1 MISIARLFV
10 AVAVPVALLV
20 LPRFA
25 AAACEGVAE
34 EQARAAALA
43 SPAER
48 ARAYKD
54 IVSRC
59 PQFNTHYNAGRAFLA
74 AGDGGGAISQ
84 FAAARSS
91 AADGKARMAA
101 AARLAEAYLEAGRL
115 PDALAALD
123 AARQDAAQAGGL
135 PPWAQDVARR
145 IDTHPGREKISA
157 ADMAS
162 ALGSSRSYGVRPK
175 VDLRI
180 GFEYDKDA
188 LDAQGKAQVEELGKL
203 MSTLPADSRLRV
215 IGHTDARGD
224 PTYNQKLSER
234 RAQAVRQA
242 LVGINS
248 SWASRLQ
255 AEGRG
260 KRELLYTGDSDEDH
274 RLNRRVEISQE

>member
-1 MISIARLFV
+1 MPVARSLA
-10 AVAVPVALLV
+10 AVAALFPL
-20 LPRFA
+20 LLTSKFA
-25 AAACEGVAE
+25 AAACDRVAE
-34 EQARAAALA
+34 EQAAAAA
-43 SPAER
+43 MGSPTER
-48 ARAYKD
+48 ARAYKE

-74 AGDGGGAISQ
+74 AGDAAGAIGQ
-84 FAAARSS
+84 FSAARSS

-101 AARLAEAYLEAGRL
+101 AARLAEAHLAAGRL
-115 PDALAALD
+115 PEAMAAMA
-123 AARQDAAQAGGL
+123 AARQDAPQADGL

-145 IDTHPGREKISA
+145 IDTHPGREKVSA

-203 MSTLPADSRLRV
+203 MSSLPADSRLRV

-224 PTYNQKLSER
+224 PAYNQKLSER

>member
-1 MISIARLFV
+1 MLVRTSV
-10 AVAVPVALLV
+10 AVALSIPLLIVPKLAG
-20 LPRFA
+20 
-25 AAACEGVAE
+25 AACDQVAE
-34 EQARAAALA
+34 EQAAATALP

-54 IVSRC
+54 IVGRC
-59 PQFNTHYNAGRAFLA
+59 PQFNTHYNAGRAFMA
-74 AGDGGGAISQ
+74 ASDGAEAIAQ
-84 FAAARSS
+84 FSAARSS

-101 AARLAEAYLEAGRL
+101 AARLSEAYLTAGRL
-115 PDALAALD
+115 PDAMAAMA
-123 AARQDAAQAGGL
+123 AARQDAVQAGGL
-135 PPWAQDVARR
+135 PMWAQEVARK
-145 IDTHPGREKISA
+145 IDTHPGRDKVSA

-162 ALGSSRSYGVRPK
+162 TLSSSRSYGVQPK

-203 MSTLPADSRLRV
+203 MSSLPADSRLRL

-224 PTYNQKLSER
+224 PAYNQKLSER

-242 LVGINS
+242 LMGINS

-260 KRELLYTGDSDEDH
+260 KRELLYTGDNDEDH

>member
-1 MISIARLFV
+1 MPARTFV
-10 AVAVPVALLV
+10 AVALLMP
-20 LPRFA
+20 LLMAPKFA
-25 AAACEGVAE
+25 SATCDQVAE
-34 EQARAAALA
+34 EQAAAAALP

-48 ARAYKD
+48 ARAYRD
-54 IVSRC
+54 IVGRC
-59 PQFNTHYNAGRAFLA
+59 PQFNTHYNAGRAFMA
-74 AGDGGGAISQ
+74 AGDGTGAIAQ
-84 FAAARSS
+84 FSAARSS

-101 AARLAEAYLEAGRL
+101 AARLSEAYLAAGQL
-115 PDALAALD
+115 PDAMAAMA

-145 IDTHPGREKISA
+145 VDTHPGREKVSA

-162 ALGSSRSYGVRPK
+162 TLGSSRSYGVRPK

-203 MSTLPADSRLRV
+203 MSSQPADSRLRL

-224 PTYNQKLSER
+224 PAYNQKLSER

-242 LVGINS
+242 LVSINS

-260 KRELLYTGDSDEDH
+260 KRELLYTGDNDEDH